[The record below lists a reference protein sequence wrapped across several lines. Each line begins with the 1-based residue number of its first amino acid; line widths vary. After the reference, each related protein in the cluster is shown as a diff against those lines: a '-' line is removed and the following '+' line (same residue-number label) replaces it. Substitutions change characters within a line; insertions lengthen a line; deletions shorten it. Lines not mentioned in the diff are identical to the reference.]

1 MNEVTKLVA
10 ETLNVSIEDAIIWQD
25 RIESWDEMDCSEWS
39 EAKMRKHIKAFV
51 GDWETIYSKVGA

>member
-10 ETLNVSIEDAIIWQD
+10 ETLGVSVKKAIIWQD

-39 EAKMRKHIKAFV
+39 ESKMRKHIKAFV
-51 GDWETIYSKVGA
+51 IDWETIYSKVGA